1 MTALCVKCG
10 SMSLK
15 NSVSVRT
22 KASTKADLTESGG
35 PVNKA
40 YRNNAFIYLM
50 ARILRYGMHE
60 KLPTATS
67 ELCMRYYLV
76 RDHTTLVVVEVVI
89 VVILW
94 SIE

>member
-40 YRNNAFIYLM
+40 YRSYIEQSFYIFNGKDYVS
-50 ARILRYGMHE
+50 GMHE
-60 KLPTATS
+60 ELSTATS
-67 ELCMRYYLV
+67 EL
-76 RDHTTLVVVEVVI
+76 
-89 VVILW
+89 
-94 SIE
+94 